1 LSNEEVIYLMLVDK
15 KVTRQDGLY
24 QKTSSG
30 GLFRK

>member
-1 LSNEEVIYLMLVDK
+1 MLVDK